1 MARRKRGGSG
11 PRSRGTNPKRAGSGK
26 GPKRSF
32 GKGVSAGVLGS
43 IGAAVIGKLFNRD
56 EKEVEGIIKEG
67 GGRFGRDQME
77 SLMNGGTGKGMTH
90 DVTRHPEGPNAHGG
104 EPEYQEGER
113 PWLHDQLDTH
123 PGDTD
128 PLLRDIDEK
137 IGALQQKV
145 ADAKRDAA
153 KRRDTPEQRAGE
165 QSGPPLGAEEV
176 PEPKGAHQ
184 FEGTPP
190 LGAGQGVLAP
200 PPLSTTIAERAGE
213 PAAPE
218 FSAPPRM
225 GPGQGV
231 RKPGGAPLG
240 ALAAPQTPQ
249 TEPTAEERFASV
261 FGGHRDRMEESR
273 GALFGGNGG
282 GETVPMPQ
290 NYREETIAKLSEEER
305 QDFEGL
311 SPEEQQAQLNEM
323 WKQEVSG
330 TAGAAESPT
339 DFFSVPGRAAA
350 AGAVGAVGVAGGIYK
365 IAKNILRSRAAK
377 DAADPSRT
385 ARSAVGLGLGRKRKG
400 KGGLSPKRA
409 ATHQATMPGT
419 GVPH

>member
-1 MARRKRGGSG
+1 
-11 PRSRGTNPKRAGSGK
+11 
-26 GPKRSF
+26 
-32 GKGVSAGVLGS
+32 
-43 IGAAVIGKLFNRD
+43 
-56 EKEVEGIIKEG
+56 
-67 GGRFGRDQME
+67 
-77 SLMNGGTGKGMTH
+77 
-90 DVTRHPEGPNAHGG
+90 
-104 EPEYQEGER
+104 
-113 PWLHDQLDTH
+113 
-123 PGDTD
+123 
-128 PLLRDIDEK
+128 LRDIDEK

-165 QSGPPLGAEEV
+165 QPGPPLGAEEV

-184 FEGTPP
+184 FTTPPP
-190 LGAGQGVLAP
+190 LGPGQGVLAAP
-200 PPLSTTIAERAGE
+200 VGDPAITHRFSTSNTELG
-213 PAAPE
+213 PE
-218 FSAPPRM
+218 QGALL
-225 GPGQGV
+225 PGQGV
-231 RKPGGAPLG
+231 RKRNSPSWGPGGAPLG
-240 ALAAPQTPQ
+240 ALAAPQ

-273 GALFGGNGG
+273 GALFGGNGGGNGG

>member
-1 MARRKRGGSG
+1 MARKRGRRGDTKDEAAYRSRRKRS
-11 PRSRGTNPKRAGSGK
+11 GSGK

-77 SLMNGGTGKGMTH
+77 ILMNGGFTGKGMPEA
-90 DVTRHPEGPNAHGG
+90 DVTRHPEGANAHGG
-104 EPEYQEGER
+104 EPKYQEEER

-190 LGAGQGVLAP
+190 LGAGQGVRAA
-200 PPLSTTIAERAGE
+200 PPLSTTIARRAGE

-218 FSAPPRM
+218 FSAPPRL

-240 ALAAPQTPQ
+240 ALAAPQ

-273 GALFGGNGG
+273 GALFGGGDDQ
-282 GETVPMPQ
+282 VPMPQ
-290 NYREETIAKLSEEER
+290 NYREETIGKLSEEER

-323 WKQEVSG
+323 WKQEISG

>member
-165 QSGPPLGAEEV
+165 QPGPPLGAEE
-176 PEPKGAHQ
+176 EPVGAHQ

-190 LGAGQGVLAP
+190 LGAGQGVRAA
-200 PPLSTTIAERAGE
+200 PPLSTTIARRAGE

-218 FSAPPRM
+218 FSAPPRL

-231 RKPGGAPLG
+231 RNAPLG
-240 ALAAPQTPQ
+240 ALAAPQT
-249 TEPTAEERFASV
+249 EPTAKERFASV

-273 GALFGGNGG
+273 GALFGGGDDQ
-282 GETVPMPQ
+282 VPMPQ
-290 NYREETIAKLSEEER
+290 NYREETIGKLSEEER

-323 WKQEVSG
+323 WKQEISG

-377 DAADPSRT
+377 ASADPSRT
-385 ARSAVGLGLGRKRKG
+385 ARSAVGLGLPKSARPKTTPKTKPKRKKKETG
-400 KGGLSPKRA
+400 
-409 ATHQATMPGT
+409 MPGT
-419 GVPH
+419 SVPH